1 MQKIVAVRYYEGVL
15 EDSDVEYVN
24 NLIRAGWSIKM
35 ISTFE
40 TEHLY
45 KGYRRGDGNHTFFV
59 MERAAGRQ

>member
-40 TEHLY
+40 TEHLLFLPLY
-45 KGYRRGDGNHTFFV
+45 KQHLGGYS
-59 MERAAGRQ
+59 